1 MKTRNKFAALLG
13 AGALLMALAGTAF
26 AATTNVDWTGNGVD
40 KETWTLNTVQCDNS
54 NTAYL
59 YWVLSPA
66 DGVTAAELWI
76 NGVDQG
82 AMEPVQDNGHAA
94 YKLTTGW
101 FDLETLEAT
110 AAITYSGDLSNGL
123 NLKISHGCPGVPSSS
138 PSFGLE
144 TAGITDAPSATPTF
158 GLETA
163 GITDAPTEPTTDALG
178 TTGTSGPA
186 DGAWM
191 LVVALGVLLASI
203 VVLTPARAKGK
214 R

>member
-1 MKTRNKFAALLG
+1 MKKKLLAVLGAAALTLSV
-13 AGALLMALAGTAF
+13 AGVALAEDLLAGQVGVHFVLNQPAS
-26 AATTNVDWTGNGVD
+26 DSGN
-40 KETWTLNTVQCDNS
+40 L
-54 NTAYL
+54 
-59 YWVLSPA
+59 
-66 DGVTAAELWI
+66 TAAFSNPTSNVGPVANGDPQEANVLHFWVVI
-76 NGVDQG
+76 NGDASTTIDSASTDTDGGNLVVSHVCFG
-82 AMEPVQDNGHAA
+82 APAPS
-94 YKLTTGW
+94 
-101 FDLETLEAT
+101 AT
-110 AAITYSGDLSNGL
+110 PT
-123 NLKISHGCPGVPSSS
+123 
-138 PSFGLE
+138 FGLE